1 MRVVYFLIPLL
12 LYYLYIYI
20 SKKHSLTWTT
30 AFFFTSFF
38 FSNFLSPSFLSP
50 PRSLEKD
57 SKFVKEG
64 SKVCVQIKALSFMGF
79 SRLVFLSFL
88 VFLSCMQK
96 REGKKTTIYNF
107 CYTHDFFRFLHIHIF
122 FPDKCLIKKQFR
134 FKSHIKY
141 CQLRPVWIYISTSLL
156 QIVIQFWFFW
166 STNAATIA
174 GWSSLLIYYY

>member
-1 MRVVYFLIPLL
+1 L
-12 LYYLYIYI
+12 
-20 SKKHSLTWTT
+20 
-30 AFFFTSFF
+30 
-38 FSNFLSPSFLSP
+38 
-50 PRSLEKD
+50 
-57 SKFVKEG
+57 
-64 SKVCVQIKALSFMGF
+64 QIKALSFMGF

-96 REGKKTTIYNF
+96 REEKKTTVYNF
-107 CYTHDFFRFLHIHIF
+107 CYTHDFFAFSICIF
-122 FPDKCLIKKQFR
+122 FFWKFLIKKQFR